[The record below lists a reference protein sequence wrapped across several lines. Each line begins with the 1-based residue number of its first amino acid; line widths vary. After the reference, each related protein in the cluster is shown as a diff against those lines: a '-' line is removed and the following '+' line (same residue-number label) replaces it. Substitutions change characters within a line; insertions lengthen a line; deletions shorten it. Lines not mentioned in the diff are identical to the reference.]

1 MEYSITYTKNGHLTK
16 HCFDTTNELKNIL
29 KELKGTMVKPM
40 IEGMPKNMYML
51 CIKHNDIALPSETYD
66 VAANTSMNLRKANRQ

>member
-1 MEYSITYTKNGHLTK
+1 
-16 HCFDTTNELKNIL
+16 
-29 KELKGTMVKPM
+29 MVKPM

-51 CIKHNDIALPSETYD
+51 CIEHNDTALPSETYD

>member
-1 MEYSITYTKNGHLTK
+1 
-16 HCFDTTNELKNIL
+16 
-29 KELKGTMVKPM
+29 M

-51 CIKHNDIALPSETYD
+51 CIKHNDTALPSETYA